1 MGLDEACLDV
11 TDLPGGGDA
20 VARTIRARIAAELHL
35 TATIGVGPNKLV
47 AKIASGLNKPDG
59 LTVIGADEV
68 GARLGP
74 LPVTV
79 LWGVGPKT
87 AAALKERFAVETV
100 ADLAALSLEQLQAVY
115 GPNHGAHLHRIAR
128 GQDDSPIETEWEPS
142 SLSRERT
149 FQVDLRRPETIREML
164 GRIAAD
170 VAADLRSEGYK
181 TANVTLKIRFAT
193 FETFTRSKTLPE
205 AVDDD
210 ATITRIAIDL
220 LDRVTVNRPVRL
232 LGVRAAK
239 LSPAEASADES
250 VAPEPGRVGEL
261 FR

>member
-1 MGLDEACLDV
+1 V
-11 TDLPGGGDA
+11 T
-20 VARTIRARIAAELHL
+20 
-35 TATIGVGPNKLV
+35 
-47 AKIASGLNKPDG
+47 
-59 LTVIGADEV
+59 
-68 GARLGP
+68 ARLAP
-74 LPVTV
+74 LPVIV

-87 AAALKERFAVETV
+87 AISLKEHFAVQTV
-100 ADLAALSLEQLQAVY
+100 GDLAALSLEQLQGVY
-115 GPNHGAHLHRIAR
+115 GPNHGAHLYRIAR
-128 GQDDSPIETEWEPS
+128 GQDDSPIQTEWEPS

-193 FETFTRSKTLPE
+193 FETFTRSTTLPE

-210 ATITRIAIDL
+210 ATLSQTAIEL

-239 LSPAEASADES
+239 LSPAEASTEQTAT
-250 VAPEPGRVGEL
+250 PEPGGLDEL